1 MSIRKLNKGIEKIEN
16 SYKNV
21 QYDMTDEDHDKIMA
35 MKKKKVMIIRKIWTH
50 FPEGMSLEY
59 HNNLNEL
66 LGKGKINNIKELK
79 AYIKKNP
86 PPFEGEGFHKELS
99 GGSLKT
105 DLIRKIPDNTYT
117 KTAIMKIVKL
127 IRDGTITDEEQF
139 PLPSKVGEK
148 VNPEFT
154 FKNTKAP
161 EPESESDE
169 EEMPD
174 FNPEFT
180 KFGNLTSLSK
190 DKLNIILNKT
200 DDIDFKVRAMIRNA
214 IKNNKC
220 NSPHQFNTYKPKE
233 KKLPLPK
240 PPKKVKPTEPFFG
253 IPPVP
258 KGKHQA
264 SMMEAAKAK
273 QIKYWGVKK
282 ADSKVIESMDEKPK
296 EKKSDL
302 QIKMAGLRGK
312 LSRIRREIDASKTSD
327 EKQAK
332 TQEFMTVRDEIVSIS
347 DKLSKMA

>member
-1 MSIRKLNKGIEKIEN
+1 MDREEKIRRFRELTN
-16 SYKNV
+16 SSPNPPNRPL
-21 QYDMTDEDHDKIMA
+21 Q
-35 MKKKKVMIIRKIWTH
+35 
-50 FPEGMSLEY
+50 
-59 HNNLNEL
+59 
-66 LGKGKINNIKELK
+66 KGKVPSFKDDNERSMWIQKQDELNGDYQREWLKKQLNTPPSINKVKDI
-79 AYIKKNP
+79 
-86 PPFEGEGFHKELS
+86 H

-105 DLIRKIPDNTYT
+105 DLIRKIPNNTYT

-169 EEMPD
+169 EEMPE

-190 DKLNIILNKT
+190 DKLNTILNKT
-200 DDIDFKVRAMIRNA
+200 DGIDFKVRAMIRNA

-220 NSPHQFNTYKPKE
+220 DSPHQFNTYKPKE
-233 KKLPLPK
+233 KKLPPPK

-282 ADSKVIESMDEKPK
+282 VDSKVIESMDEKPK

-312 LSRIRREIDASKTSD
+312 LSRLRREIDASKTSD

-347 DKLSKMA
+347 DKLSKMT